1 LPASLLSGGA
11 NLGKGA
17 LVFLGKLR
25 RYRMAKVITVM
36 SKTIKIRKYPDI
48 IGFVEEMKKL
58 GAKVTKKDNT
68 IKIDFT

>member
-1 LPASLLSGGA
+1 
-11 NLGKGA
+11 
-17 LVFLGKLR
+17 
-25 RYRMAKVITVM
+25 MAKVITVM